1 LIFISILCV
10 KKLISFFWGDILYD
24 YPNTQCCEL
33 SVFRSISYWLSDQ
46 DWINELYSH
55 KRFFF
60 KSAGAFTLFLKL
72 FKLTWAICLLSKM
85 GNTTKRL
92 DQINRKPLPKINCMI
107 IVFWVYLQFLR
118 LGMRIQPEECSPTF
132 QSFKDCARNIGVW
145 SVRCLI
151 PSIYTAFGCSNW
163 DNSTTYL
170 NRLVFCNCIMLL
182 IDAEDSLVAYS
193 FARNRGTEICC
204 ALEFLLL

>member
-1 LIFISILCV
+1 MNVFC
-10 KKLISFFWGDILYD
+10 
-24 YPNTQCCEL
+24 YPNGKKQ
-33 SVFRSISYWLSDQ
+33 Q
-46 DWINELYSH
+46 
-55 KRFFF
+55 
-60 KSAGAFTLFLKL
+60 
-72 FKLTWAICLLSKM
+72 M
-85 GNTTKRL
+85 L
-92 DQINRKPLPKINCMI
+92 DQINLKSPKINWMI
-107 IVFWVYLQFLR
+107 IVFWVYVLTILETQN
-118 LGMRIQPEECSPTF
+118 MRIQPEECSPTM

-145 SVRCLI
+145 SVRCLL

-163 DNSTTYL
+163 DNSTTFL